1 MLRRSVPM
9 PTNENCYSYND
20 ATRRGTK
27 TISASKPAAVA
38 AAAAAVAVVVAVV
51 VRAGVGVGGDG
62 VSCLPLPLAR
72 LKSYGERETLR

>member
-1 MLRRSVPM
+1 MPM

-38 AAAAAVAVVVAVV
+38 AAAVAVV
-51 VRAGVGVGGDG
+51 VRAGVGVGGGG

-72 LKSYGERETLR
+72 LKSYGERKTLR